1 MLVFFVGLLVSFG
14 WVWFFCCLNSGFFCV
29 QTGGMFSGDRGIF
42 LAVNLFFAG
51 DFGDYAKLYNSA

>member
-51 DFGDYAKLYNSA
+51 DFG